1 LPTKLSPEQWESLAQ
16 KRRIGVSIP
25 DLAKEYNL
33 SPLYLKKRLQ
43 LCGIHIEVPESTK
56 PRYAYPPR
64 FPSDCLI
71 LCDSHIPYHDAKFI
85 NQVFALA
92 QSWGIKNLLLA
103 GDVVDIAA
111 LSVFAHRPEATL
123 KKELS
128 DLESF
133 FRVVDEMFDK
143 VLMLLGNHE
152 RRFLHF
158 LKEELR
164 AEHIL
169 KLVGEKKAVISE
181 YSYAFVENWLVGHPR
196 NVSVIPGRV
205 PVFLSR
211 KYPKY
216 NVASGHGHLAGMAY
230 CEDGVRLAVDIG
242 CSCDEK
248 RLDWIAEHLQT
259 RGAMAQGA
267 LILRKIDSTIY
278 PWWLHPKTDWEALA
292 RCYG

>member
-1 LPTKLSPEQWESLAQ
+1 MGEKIPVLAH
-16 KRRIGVSIP
+16 
-25 DLAKEYNL
+25 EFNL
-33 SPLYLKKRLQ
+33 SPLYLKKRFQ
-43 LCGIHIEVPESTK
+43 LSGIHVEVSESTK
-56 PRYAYPPR
+56 PRYAFPPR

-71 LCDSHIPYHDAKFI
+71 LCDCHIPYHDAKFI

-92 QSWGIKNLLLA
+92 QAWGIKNLLLA
-103 GDVVDIAA
+103 GDVMDIAA

-133 FRVVDEMFDK
+133 FQAVDETFDK
-143 VLMLLGNHE
+143 TLMLLGNHE

-158 LKEELR
+158 LREELR

-196 NVSVIPGRV
+196 NVSVIPGRI

-211 KYPKY
+211 KYPRH
-216 NVASGHGHLAGMAY
+216 NCASGHGHLAGMAY
-230 CEDGVRLAVDIG
+230 CEDGERLAIDIG
-242 CSCDEK
+242 CSVDPK
-248 RLDWIAEHLQT
+248 RLDWISEHLGT
-259 RGAMAQGA
+259 RPQLCQGA
-267 LILRKIDSTIY
+267 LILRKVGTQI
-278 PWWLHPKTDWEALA
+278 HPYLLGKHTDWENMGKLY
-292 RCYG
+292 R